1 MNQQGKETLGD
12 LKPSMQ
18 KEIEN
23 SVDDIIEETEGE
35 MNVKLD
41 GVERSNAI
49 QELHNTLQDLMS
61 KLDKAEADIG
71 KVNKEIE
78 TLHNTIDDKE
88 EILDT
93 LKKDEDVV
101 TDEFEDIPSEES
113 DKPIAKD
120 DKAAS
125 DSKVNIKVT
134 NFSPTTGLEDTASE
148 KRVVKHLERAIKDKL
163 TKAGL
168 DTGGRQIEVKFISTT
183 LPTDVFGGDSSNKN
197 DEDLSNDEAKQF
209 QSMIY
214 NLMFGNVEAYEDIDN
229 QRKTERSYHF
239 ALNDMEDTVAEES
252 SEPEEEL
259 ELEQE

>member
-1 MNQQGKETLGD
+1 
-12 LKPSMQ
+12 
-18 KEIEN
+18 
-23 SVDDIIEETEGE
+23 
-35 MNVKLD
+35 
-41 GVERSNAI
+41 
-49 QELHNTLQDLMS
+49 MS
-61 KLDKAEADIG
+61 KLDKAEAGIGHSIG

-93 LKKDEDVV
+93 LKKDEDVI

-168 DTGGRQIEVKFISTT
+168 DTGMYISI
-183 LPTDVFGGDSSNKN
+183 LFKEIPF
-197 DEDLSNDEAKQF
+197 EF
-209 QSMIY
+209 
-214 NLMFGNVEAYEDIDN
+214 
-229 QRKTERSYHF
+229 
-239 ALNDMEDTVAEES
+239 
-252 SEPEEEL
+252 
-259 ELEQE
+259 